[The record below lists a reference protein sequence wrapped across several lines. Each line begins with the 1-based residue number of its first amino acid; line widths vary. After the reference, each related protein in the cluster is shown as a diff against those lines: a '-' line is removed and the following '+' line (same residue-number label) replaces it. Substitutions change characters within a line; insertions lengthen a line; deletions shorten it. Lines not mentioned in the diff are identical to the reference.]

1 VSSVTKILVGTD
13 TSARAERAI
22 EEAARLARAEDAELI
37 VLYVKLPADARE
49 VFDPQKP
56 ADPGRYL
63 NELRSRG
70 QRARIRTEEGD
81 PADRIVEIA
90 REEGADLIVVGN
102 RGLDERRRHRLLR
115 NVPARVASRAPCSVY
130 IVDTRRAA

>member
-13 TSARAERAI
+13 TSARAERAV

-37 VLYVKLPADARE
+37 VLYVKLPVDARE

-63 NELRSRG
+63 AGLRNRFPG
-70 QRARIRTEEGD
+70 TRIRREEGD
-81 PADRIVEIA
+81 AAEQIVEVA
-90 REEGADLIVVGN
+90 RQEGADLIVVGN
-102 RGLDERRRHRLLR
+102 RGLDERRQHRSLR
-115 NVPARVASRAPCSVY
+115 SVPARVAYQALCSVY
-130 IVDTRRAA
+130 IVDTRPAA